1 MSGPRDCRVVGC
13 WRIVEADLWDAEYL
27 DLLRPATLI
36 IGSDG
41 HGEIAFG
48 AFQAGLDISYGKTVA
63 FFTWSGFDEM
73 DEVTGDGSAKLL
85 DDGSLEIE
93 FNRHLGD
100 EAIPKAVSTTS
111 STAC

>member
-1 MSGPRDCRVVGC
+1 MSGPRRCRAVGR

-27 DLLRPATLI
+27 DLVQPATLT
-36 IGSDG
+36 IGRDG

-48 AFQAGLDISYGKTVA
+48 ALQAGLDISYATTTV
-63 FFTWSGFDEM
+63 FTWSGFDEM
-73 DEVTGDGSAKLL
+73 DQVTGDGSVEFL

-100 EAIPKAVSTTS
+100 EAILKAVPTPS